1 MPENRFAKA
10 GKMARE
16 ATNKELAD
24 ELSAISSLNR
34 DRIRELLPAK
44 RDKEDFIKLMEQVEA
59 DTAMDE
65 KIAFLQENIK
75 TVGAVALRVL
85 KVLV

>member
-1 MPENRFAKA
+1 MPENRFAEA
-10 GKMARE
+10 GKLARE

-24 ELSAISSLNR
+24 ELAAISTLNR
-34 DRIRELLPAK
+34 DMIRDLLPAK
-44 RDKEDFIKLMEQVEA
+44 QDKEDFIKLMEQVEA
-59 DTAMDE
+59 DTDMDN

>member
-1 MPENRFAKA
+1 MPENRFAEA
-10 GKMARE
+10 GKLARE

-24 ELSAISSLNR
+24 ELAAISTLNR
-34 DRIRELLPAK
+34 DMIRDLLPAK
-44 RDKEDFIKLMEQVEA
+44 KDKEDFIKLMEQVEA
-59 DTAMDE
+59 DTEMDN

-75 TVGAVALRVL
+75 TLGAVALRVL